1 MNEEGLRWLR
11 EQAAR
16 AGRGTWPADK
26 NWAAALGLALKEVDR
41 LRPLVL
47 ALADEEASV
56 CDESGRRCVFC
67 GATGSGPA
75 VVHRTS
81 CVKALADAYARDQQR

>member
-1 MNEEGLRWLR
+1 MNDEGLRWLR

-41 LRPLVL
+41 LRPVVL
-47 ALADEEASV
+47 ALADEEATV
-56 CDESGRRCVFC
+56 CDERGRRCVFC
-67 GATGSGPA
+67 GAVGAGPDVA
-75 VVHRTS
+75 HRTG
-81 CVKALADAYARDQQR
+81 CVKALADTYAREQEG